1 MAIAIS
7 NIIDADDY
15 NGIRN
20 KILKVLGDDGVNQKI
35 GYGRS
40 LQSSARSAGD
50 IVTSAD
56 MDNLFEDLKTIRQ
69 HHLGLAVTDPSF
81 VWSLNNADA
90 LNSPDSGE
98 FIGAEA
104 ADIGDGGTSAD
115 ATADEGEGFVDFDGV
130 AADAQA
136 FAINFPTSFPGAGSF
151 TVDGLVSDTRT
162 TNWSTEVN
170 HEVTIRWP
178 NADARRY
185 FFNAGGRLRISAG
198 LTGGTSD
205 PNVDG
210 TTTYPA
216 SPAYSKDEIWQ
227 TMLNTMGNITFGRDG
242 TTNTGSGTAATAV
255 GNYQM
260 TSSDQVIFTKSGSG
274 VYAENFYEIKAREVD
289 TRSIRF
295 TIRFVDADTGD
306 DRSPSDP
313 YPNRVDES
321 ITGDITSTIQSVTP
335 DVFLGIPAPSATQ
348 DTTLEDSTP
357 ATNYSLSTNVTEVN
371 EGGTFDVTLDTTG
384 LPNGTN
390 VAYTITGVTSADISG
405 ASLTGNFN
413 IQSNTRTITFTA
425 AADALTDGSD
435 ETFSLTLDNGQ
446 GGTAEVIIRDTS
458 VSAGV
463 SNWPAAI
470 PHTDWGDQQ
479 QFVIGD
485 GVVTSARATA
495 DVKVTFDGAN
505 SRVAITTRTFG
516 ESPGGSPTEYTG
528 YITYSNLVGTVT
540 VEARYRVGTQ
550 NTNANESSSTPSQ
563 TASQYIT
570 IPGAGSET
578 FTWIADDSSVDTA
591 TRGLTTANSVYFDVR
606 ITDSN
611 GSFVK
616 SSAVQTVDLE
626 AQYSESA
633 QAINSTWSA
642 TAPVGATPPST
653 GSPPPGYGFTLSS
666 SGVTDVSVDS
676 GYGVEGYT
684 FVPAN
689 ADIIDWLPNGN
700 AADYEANVTVVTGS
714 ASSLQVVRGGSNIVS
729 TATWYSLD
737 TSLSAEILEPGPVS
751 DTVVINLKIR
761 KIGAGTVYDVNQNI
775 NLSIDN
781 TNAQRSFTLT
791 SNDYTPN
798 EGDTIT
804 MTFTTTG
811 PDSDNFW
818 WRLSS
823 LGAFGTADD
832 VDFTSA
838 PPRSDGAAIQF
849 NPTNGEFEF
858 DISFAADSLTEG
870 SEYFTVFVF
879 DRDPE
884 DLSGLEGLVASRRI
898 DIVDTSLSPPVTL
911 PSSSMNVN
919 ADSSGLTGSCSASF
933 SIGPSGEI
941 RPGGSGNPYQTTN
954 LPYTWLSSGNA
965 SDYEVRWAWTA
976 RTNGGGTIT
985 DDAGRDWLNLGTLR
999 EWRIFDNSNDIGQNL
1014 MSGTIEIRDAT
1025 TQQVL
1030 ASGAI
1035 GLSADQNP

>member
-69 HHLGLAVTDPSF
+69 HHLGLAVTNPSF

-104 ADIGDGGTSAD
+104 ADIGAGGTSAD

-151 TVDGLVSDTRT
+151 TIDNLVTDPRT
-162 TNWSTEVN
+162 TDWSTEIN
-170 HEVTIRWP
+170 HETTIRWSS
-178 NADARRY
+178 ADARRY
-185 FFNAGGRLRISAG
+185 FFNAGGRLRISAS
-198 LTGGTSD
+198 LIGGNSVAGD
-205 PNVDG
+205 Q

-216 SPAYSKDEIWQ
+216 DPAYEKDEIWQ
-227 TMLNTMGNITFGRDG
+227 TMLNTMGTITFGRDG

-260 TSSDQVIFTKSGSG
+260 TTSDQVLFTKSGSG

-289 TRSIRF
+289 SRSIRF

-306 DRSPSDP
+306 DRTPSDP
-313 YPNRVDES
+313 YPNKVDES
-321 ITGDITSTIQSVTP
+321 ITGDIYSVIESVTP
-335 DVFLGIPAPSATQ
+335 DVFLGIPAPSATY
-348 DTTLEDSTP
+348 DTSLEGSTP
-357 ATNYSLSTNVTEVN
+357 ANSYSLSTDVTEVN
-371 EGGTFDVTLDTTG
+371 EGGTFDVTLGTTG
-384 LPNGTN
+384 IPNGTN
-390 VAYTITGVTSADISG
+390 VAYTITGVTSADIDG

-425 AADALTDGSD
+425 TADAFTDGSD
-435 ETFSLTLDNGQ
+435 ETFSLTLNNGQ

-458 VSAGV
+458 LSAGV
-463 SNWPAAI
+463 NTWPASV
-470 PHTDWGDQQ
+470 PHTGWGDLQR
-479 QFVIGD
+479 FVVGD

-495 DVKVTFDGAN
+495 DVKVTNDSAN
-505 SRVAITTRTFG
+505 SRVAITSRTFD
-516 ESPGGSPTEYTG
+516 ESTGSPTEYTG
-528 YITYSNLVGTVT
+528 YITYTNIGGGLSFGGGSGSGVT

-550 NTNANESSSTPSQ
+550 NTNANESSSNPSQ

-570 IPGAGSET
+570 IPDAGSET

-591 TRGLTTANSVYFDVR
+591 TRGLTTANLVYFDVR

-611 GSFVK
+611 GSFVE

-642 TAPVGATPPST
+642 TAPSGATPPSA
-653 GSPPPGYGFTLSS
+653 GSPPPGYGFTLLP
-666 SGVTDVSVDS
+666 SGLTGLSVDS
-676 GYGVEGYT
+676 GYGLEGYT

-714 ASSLQVVRGGSNIVS
+714 ASSLQVVRGGVNIVS
-729 TATWYSLD
+729 TNTWYSLD
-737 TSLSAEILEPGPVS
+737 SSLSAEILDPGYEAS

-781 TNAQRSFTLT
+781 TNTVAPVVLGGPYSQYASGATL
-791 SNDYTPN
+791 
-798 EGDTIT
+798 GGFARA
-804 MTFTTTG
+804 TFNWVGTTG
-811 PDSDNFW
+811 Y
-818 WRLSS
+818 
-823 LGAFGTADD
+823 FGTSYNGTQAAG
-832 VDFTSA
+832 T
-838 PPRSDGAAIQF
+838 PP
-849 NPTNGEFEF
+849 NGNTVQWLQ
-858 DISFAADSLTEG
+858 SG
-870 SEYFTVFVF
+870 S
-879 DRDPE
+879 
-884 DLSGLEGLVASRRI
+884 
-898 DIVDTSLSPPVTL
+898 
-911 PSSSMNVN
+911 
-919 ADSSGLTGSCSASF
+919 
-933 SIGPSGEI
+933 
-941 RPGGSGNPYQTTN
+941 
-954 LPYTWLSSGNA
+954 A
-965 SDYEVRWAWTA
+965 SDYEVQWDHNNPLA
-976 RTNGGGTIT
+976 NT
-985 DDAGRDWLNLGTLR
+985 DGDFTDAGNGWL
-999 EWRIFDNSNDIGQNL
+999 DAGQNHNWIL
-1014 MSGTIEIRDAT
+1014 EDTNYNGDVLSVFGALRVRRKSDQVVVAT
-1025 TQQVL
+1025 SSMRLDVDYQ
-1030 ASGAI
+1030 
-1035 GLSADQNP
+1035 P

>member
-15 NGIRN
+15 NSIRN

-50 IVTSAD
+50 VVTSAD

-104 ADIGDGGTSAD
+104 ADIGAGGTSAD

-151 TVDGLVSDTRT
+151 TIDNLVVDSRT
-162 TNWSTEVN
+162 TDWPAEVN
-170 HEVTIRWP
+170 HEVTIRWS

-216 SPAYSKDEIWQ
+216 DPAYSKDEIWQ
-227 TMLNTMGNITFGRDG
+227 TMLNTMGTITFGRDG

-274 VYAENFYEIKAREVD
+274 VYAENFYEIKARAVD

-313 YPNRVDES
+313 YPNRVDEP

-348 DTTLEDSTP
+348 DTTLEGSTP

-371 EGGTFDVTLDTTG
+371 EGSTFDVTLDTTG

-390 VAYTITGVTSADISG
+390 VAYTITGVTSADIYG

-435 ETFSLTLDNGQ
+435 ETFSLTLNNGQ

-458 VSAGV
+458 LSAGV

-470 PHTDWGDQQ
+470 PHTGWGDLQR
-479 QFVIGD
+479 FVVGD

-505 SRVAITTRTFG
+505 NRVAITTRTFD
-516 ESPGGSPTEYTG
+516 ESTGAPTEYTG
-528 YITYSNLVGTVT
+528 YVTYSDLAGTVT
-540 VEARYRVGTQ
+540 CEARYNVTQ
-550 NTNANESSSTPSQ
+550 ETTNGNESSSTPSQ
-563 TASQYIT
+563 TQGTYVS

-591 TRGLTTANSVYFDVR
+591 TRGLTTSPNVTFDIR
-606 ITDSN
+606 ISDDN

-616 SSAVQTVDLE
+616 SSPQVAVDLE
-626 AQYSESA
+626 AQYSETA

-642 TAPVGATPPST
+642 TAPSGATPPT
-653 GSPPPGYGFTLSS
+653 VNDFYGF
-666 SGVTDVSVDS
+666 VIDS
-676 GYGVEGYT
+676 DGTTGANRGSDYNTENYT
-684 FVPAN
+684 QVPAT
-689 ADIIDWLPNGN
+689 ADIIDWLPLGNG
-700 AADYEANVTVVTGS
+700 ADYEANVTVVTGS
-714 ASSLQVVRGGSNIVS
+714 ASSLNLSYNFGAATTN
-729 TATWYSLD
+729 TWYTLD
-737 TSLSAEILEPGPVS
+737 NRLAARINDPGYQAS
-751 DTVVINLKIR
+751 DTIVVNLKIR

-781 TNAQRSFTLT
+781 TNTIAPVVLDGPYSQYASGATLGGFVRS
-791 SNDYTPN
+791 
-798 EGDTIT
+798 
-804 MTFTTTG
+804 TFNWVGTTG
-811 PDSDNFW
+811 Y
-818 WRLSS
+818 
-823 LGAFGTADD
+823 FGT
-832 VDFTSA
+832 SY
-838 PPRSDGAAIQF
+838 
-849 NPTNGEFEF
+849 NG
-858 DISFAADSLTEG
+858 TQ
-870 SEYFTVFVF
+870 
-879 DRDPE
+879 
-884 DLSGLEGLVASRRI
+884 VA
-898 DIVDTSLSPPVTL
+898 
-911 PSSSMNVN
+911 
-919 ADSSGLTGSCSASF
+919 
-933 SIGPSGEI
+933 
-941 RPGGSGNPYQTTN
+941 GNPPAGNTVQ
-954 LPYTWLSSGNA
+954 WLQSGSA
-965 SDYEVRWAWTA
+965 SDYEVQWDHNNPAANTDGDFTDAGTGWLDA
-976 RTNGGGTIT
+976 GQDHDWILEDSSNGGDVNVVFGI
-985 DDAGRDWLNLGTLR
+985 LR
-999 EWRIFDNSNDIGQNL
+999 VRRKSDSVVI
-1014 MSGTIEIRDAT
+1014 AT
-1025 TQQVL
+1025 SSMRL
-1030 ASGAI
+1030 E
-1035 GLSADQNP
+1035 ADYQP